1 MLKNKLKLKY
11 INNFK
16 SRKLKN
22 SYIIKINN
30 NKSNITKGLPLLL

>member
-1 MLKNKLKLKY
+1 MIKNKLKLKY

-16 SRKLKN
+16 RRKLKN
-22 SYIIKINN
+22 KYIIKINN